1 MKTGPALIKEIDD
14 LRLEQGALAF
24 WWLGQLSY
32 IVKVGDQVLYFDP
45 YLAPSERRLV
55 PPLMDAEQV
64 THADWV
70 FGSHDH
76 QDHIDP
82 VAIRGIAAA
91 SPQAR
96 FVCSRVTHERMR
108 SLGVPERRIIALDE
122 GLTHRENGLCIS
134 AVAAQHEFFD
144 RDLDLGY
151 PYLSFVVQVGGT
163 TIYHSG
169 YTLCYDGMI
178 AKLSKWRYDIAFLP
192 INGRDG
198 ERLARN
204 CIGNMTYQEAVD
216 LAGALRPRLT
226 VPGHYGMYRDNTED
240 PYLFADYISCKY
252 PDLAYWIGDHGEA
265 VILPP
270 R

>member
-1 MKTGPALIKEIDD
+1 
-14 LRLEQGALAF
+14 
-24 WWLGQLSY
+24 
-32 IVKVGDQVLYFDP
+32 
-45 YLAPSERRLV
+45 
-55 PPLMDAEQV
+55 
-64 THADWV
+64 
-70 FGSHDH
+70 
-76 QDHIDP
+76 
-82 VAIRGIAAA
+82 
-91 SPQAR
+91 
-96 FVCSRVTHERMR
+96 MR
-108 SLGVPERRIIALDE
+108 SLGVPEQRIIALDE

-144 RDLDLGY
+144 RDPDLGY

-169 YTLCYDGMI
+169 DTLCYDGMI
-178 AKLSKWRYDIAFLP
+178 AKLSKWRYDLAFLP
-192 INGRDG
+192 INGLDG

-226 VPGHYGMYRDNTED
+226 VPGHYGMYKDNTED
-240 PYLFADYISCKY
+240 PSLFADYISCKY

-270 R
+270 G